1 MTDTI
6 SSFTTRYFQKTIET
20 NQYSSF
26 VLGADVGGTRT
37 NIAVAGINDN
47 QPSLL
52 FSLDF
57 QTKKLSSLLPALQQ
71 TLQFAEEEYNIQ
83 IKIGCI
89 GAAGIVS
96 ADHRYVSLTNASWDI
111 DTKLLLEETAMESLF
126 ILNDFQV
133 LGYGLNTVDVT
144 DEKQVICINKPKIEN
159 EKKTRVLLGAGT
171 GLGKSILR
179 YDQQHDMYHASESEG
194 GHVDIPVFNDDEL
207 SVINAIRQRNH
218 PHIPVCYEDVL
229 SGDGIADMYRYLR
242 STHRFPENQYSQQ
255 IDSVEEKAELISKFR
270 AKDDCCRETFRLFQ
284 IFFARCAKNLALEA
298 LAGGGVF
305 IAGGIAQKNSDV
317 INSAEFH
324 HEFLKNYK
332 RKEFLQKISVFLL
345 TDYYL
350 SLKGACFVA
359 ANSSII
365 FQRQ

>member
-6 SSFTTRYFQKTIET
+6 PSFTTMYFQKRIET

-37 NIAVAGINDN
+37 NIAVAGINDK
-47 QPSLL
+47 QPTLL

-57 QTKKLSSLLPALQQ
+57 QTKKLSSLHLALQQ
-71 TLQFAEEEYNIQ
+71 TLQFAEKKYNIQ
-83 IKIGCI
+83 IDKGCI

-96 ADHRYVSLTNASWDI
+96 ADHQYVSLTNASWDI
-111 DTKLLLEETAMESLF
+111 DTRELIQDTTMESLF

-144 DEKQVICINKPKIEN
+144 DENQVICINKPKIEN

-179 YDQQHDMYHASESEG
+179 YDQQYDIYHASESEG

-207 SVINAIRQRNH
+207 AVINEIRQRNH

-229 SGDGIADMYRYLR
+229 SGDGIVDMYRYLR
-242 STHRFPENQYSQQ
+242 STHRFLENQYSQQ
-255 IDSVEEKAELISKFR
+255 IDSVEEKAELISKYR

-284 IFFARCAKNLALEA
+284 RFFARCAKNLALEA
-298 LAGGGVF
+298 LAGGVF

-317 INSAEFH
+317 IKSAEFH

-332 RKEFLQKISVFLL
+332 RKEFLQQIPVYLL

-365 FQRQ
+365 FQR